1 MIQFDEEKQDKK
13 IKDLYSTEEEELAQM
28 LAARYGLLYVN
39 FSQIPINSDALR
51 MIEEAKARAAKCV
64 AYNRIDKRL
73 EIAVLSPKNDAT
85 IALIG
90 ELEQKGYKV
99 SQAMASI
106 NSLTRAWEMYKDL
119 SFASETKAGS
129 LEVSSEEIADMLGKV
144 QTIDDVKKAV
154 ADILS
159 KNKSFRISKIFEIIL
174 AGALATGASDVHL
187 EPEENA
193 VRLRLRLD
201 GVLHN
206 VLSLDHETYH
216 LLLSRVKLLSGMKLN
231 IKNAAQD
238 GRLSVKLNESE
249 IEIRVS
255 ILPGSYSESI
265 VMRILNPKS
274 IAVPLESMGIDPKLF
289 AVLQKEIDRPEGMI
303 LTTGPTGSG
312 KTTTL
317 YAFLRK
323 VSQPEIKII
332 TIEDPIEYHLPGI
345 VQTQVESEKGYDFL
359 NGLRAALRQD
369 PDIIMVGEIRD
380 NETARIAINSAQTGH
395 LVFSTLHTNSAA
407 GTFPRLIDLGVN
419 PKTLTSAVNIAL
431 AQRLVRVLC
440 PSCKKQLPLDPEN
453 AALVAKT
460 VASIAD
466 ASYRDALTKDGI
478 DVAKHWVPVGCGKCN
493 MTGYKGRIGIYE
505 GILRS
510 EAVENAV
517 IGNPSEREIKKAALA
532 QGLLDMRQDGVLK
545 MLRSVTSLD
554 ELSRV
559 IDLFDEF

>member
-1 MIQFDEEKQDKK
+1 MIQFDEDKQNKK

-51 MIEEAKARAAKCV
+51 VIEESKARAAKCV
-64 AYNRIDKRL
+64 AYNRVDKRL

-85 IALIG
+85 VALIG

-106 NSLTRAWEMYKDL
+106 NSLMRAWEMYKDL

-129 LEVSSEEIADMLGKV
+129 LEVSNEEIADMLTKV
-144 QTIDDVKKAV
+144 QTIADVKKAV
-154 ADILS
+154 TDVLS
-159 KNKSFRISKIFEIIL
+159 QNKGFRISKIFEIIL

-187 EPEENA
+187 EPEEDS

-201 GVLHN
+201 GVLSN
-206 VLSLDHETYH
+206 VLTFDHETYH

-231 IKNAAQD
+231 IKNDAQD

-249 IEIRVS
+249 IEIRVA

-274 IAVPLESMGIDPKLF
+274 IAVPLESMGIDAKLF

-380 NETARIAINSAQTGH
+380 NETAKIAINSAQTGH

-440 PSCKKQLPLDPEN
+440 PSCKKQAPLDVEN
-453 AALVAKT
+453 AVLVEKT
-460 VASIAD
+460 LANIAD
-466 ASYRDALTKDGI
+466 PSYREALIKENIDTKQQ
-478 DVAKHWVPVGCGKCN
+478 WLPVGCDKCN

-505 GILRS
+505 GVLRS
-510 EAVENAV
+510 EAVEKAV
-517 IGNPSEREIKKAALA
+517 VNNPSEREIKKAALA

-545 MLRSVTSLD
+545 MLRGITSLD

>member
-1 MIQFDEEKQDKK
+1 MIQFDEDKQNKK
-13 IKDLYSTEEEELAQM
+13 VKDLYSTEEEELAQM

-51 MIEEAKARAAKCV
+51 VIEEAKARAAKCV
-64 AYNRIDKRL
+64 AYNRVDKRL

-85 IALIG
+85 IALVD
-90 ELEQKGYKV
+90 ELTQKGFRV

-119 SFASETKAGS
+119 SFSSETKAGS
-129 LEVSSEEIADMLGKV
+129 LEVSSEEIADMLTKV
-144 QTIDDVKKAV
+144 QTVEDVKKTV

-159 KNKSFRISKIFEIIL
+159 QNKGFRISKIFEIIL
-174 AGALATGASDVHL
+174 AGALATGASDAHL

-206 VLSLDHETYH
+206 VLSLDHDTYH

-231 IKNAAQD
+231 IKGDAQD

-323 VSQPEIKII
+323 VSKPEIKII

-380 NETARIAINSAQTGH
+380 NETAKIAINSAQTGH

-440 PSCKKQLPLDPEN
+440 PTCKKQAPLDAEN

-460 VASIAD
+460 VAGIAD
-466 ASYRDALTKDGI
+466 ASYRDALAKDGI
-478 DVAKHWVPVGCGKCN
+478 DMAKHWVPGGCDKCN
-493 MTGYKGRIGIYE
+493 MTGYKGRTGIYE

-510 EAVENAV
+510 EAVEKAV

-545 MLRSVTSLD
+545 MLRGTTSLD

>member
-1 MIQFDEEKQDKK
+1 MIQFDEDKQNKK
-13 IKDLYSTEEEELAQM
+13 VKDLYSAEEEELAQM
-28 LAARYGLLYVN
+28 LATRYGLLYVN

-51 MIEEAKARAAKCV
+51 VIEEAKARTAKCA
-64 AYNRIDKRL
+64 AYNRVDKRL
-73 EIAVLSPKNDAT
+73 DLAVLSPKNDAT

-99 SQAMASI
+99 TQSVASI

-129 LEVSSEEIADMLGKV
+129 LEVSNEEIAEMLSKV
-144 QTIDDVKKAV
+144 QTIGDVKKTV
-154 ADILS
+154 TDVLS
-159 KNKSFRISKIFEIIL
+159 QNKGFRISKIFEIIL
-174 AGALATGASDVHL
+174 AGALATGASDIHL
-187 EPEENA
+187 EPEEDFI
-193 VRLRLRLD
+193 RLRLRLD
-201 GVLHN
+201 GVLSN
-206 VLSLDHETYH
+206 VLSIDHETYH

-231 IKNAAQD
+231 IKNDAQD
-238 GRLSVKLNESE
+238 GRISVKLNESE

-255 ILPGSYSESI
+255 VLPGSYSESI

-274 IAVPLESMGIDPKLF
+274 ISVPLESMGIDSKLL
-289 AVLQKEIDRPEGMI
+289 AILKREIDRPEGMI

-317 YAFLRK
+317 YAFLRT
-323 VSQPEIKII
+323 VSKPEIKII

-345 VQTQVESEKGYDFL
+345 VQTQVESDKGYDFL

-369 PDIIMVGEIRD
+369 PDVIMVGEIRD
-380 NETARIAINSAQTGH
+380 NETAKIAVNSAQTGH

-419 PKTLTSAVNIAL
+419 PKIITSAVNIAL

-440 PSCKKQLPLDPEN
+440 SSCKKQAPLDAEN
-453 AALVAKT
+453 AGLVAKT
-460 VASIAD
+460 LANIAD
-466 ASYRDALTKDGI
+466 PSYREALTKENI
-478 DVAKHWVPVGCGKCN
+478 DATKQWLPAGCAQCN

-510 EAVENAV
+510 EAVEKAV
-517 IGNPSEREIKKAALA
+517 IANPSEREIKKAALP
-532 QGLLDMRQDGVLK
+532 QGMLDMRQDGVLK
-545 MLRSVTSLD
+545 MLRGVTSLE